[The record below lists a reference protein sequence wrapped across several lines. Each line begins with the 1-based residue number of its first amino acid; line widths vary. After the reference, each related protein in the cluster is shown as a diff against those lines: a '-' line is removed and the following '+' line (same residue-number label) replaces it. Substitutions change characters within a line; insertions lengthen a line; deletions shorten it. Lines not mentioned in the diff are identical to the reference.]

1 MLETI
6 LCALVTLLPD
16 YLFRRYVQGKRI
28 GHELTLFSVWY
39 ELRWGLTSCAML
51 TLTVITTLFYFHPA
65 TNAVTSY
72 FRTVTI
78 LPQVGGRVEEIYV
91 TNNQVIE
98 AGQPILRLEGLSQ
111 RAAVE
116 AANAGI
122 AQIEAA
128 SKLAQTDL
136 AMADA
141 GIAQARAAL
150 TQAQEDLARNQTL
163 KDQGSSAVRLTEI
176 ERLDNLVSEREAL
189 LQAAEAGKA
198 AAQQQID
205 VLIPAQMA
213 SAQAQ
218 LELAE
223 AELGKT
229 LIVAGVAGRIEQ
241 FGLEVGDYVSPL
253 LRPAGLLVPS
263 DSGQGRFQAGFN
275 QMAAQVIK
283 PGMVGEIGCMTKPFT
298 IVPMVVVAV
307 QDVIPSGQIHPS
319 DVLRDPAKNLTPGSV
334 TVYLEPLYEGGADL
348 LPPGSACLA
357 NVYTNNHD
365 RLEHDP
371 DLGGF
376 ERAFLHVVDT
386 IGVVHA
392 AGLRLRVLLMPVQTL
407 VFSGGH

>member
-51 TLTVITTLFYFHPA
+51 TLMVITTLFYFHPA

-78 LPQVGGRVEEIYV
+78 LPQVGGRVEEVYV
-91 TNNQVIE
+91 ENNQPIE
-98 AGQPILRLEGLSQ
+98 AGQPILRLESLSQ
-111 RAAVE
+111 QAGVE
-116 AANAGI
+116 AAHAGI
-122 AQIEAA
+122 AQIEA
-128 SKLAQTDL
+128 SRKLALTDL

-198 AAQQQID
+198 AAQQQIE

-218 LELAE
+218 LELAK

-229 LIVAGVAGRIEQ
+229 LVVAGVDGRIEQ
-241 FGLEVGDYVSPL
+241 FGLQVGDYVSPL
-253 LRPAGLLVPS
+253 LRPAGILVPS
-263 DSGQGRFQAGFN
+263 HSGRGRFQAGFN

-283 PGMVGEIGCMTKPFT
+283 PGMIGEIGCMTKPFT

-307 QDVIPSGQIHPS
+307 QDVIPSGQIHPT
-319 DVLRDPAKNLTPGSV
+319 DVLRDPARNLMPGSV
-334 TVYLEPLYEGGADL
+334 TVYMEPLYEGGADL

-365 RLEHDP
+365 RLAHDT
-371 DLGGF
+371 DMGGF
-376 ERAFLHVVDT
+376 ERVFLHVVDT

-392 AGLRLRVLLMPVQTL
+392 AGLRLRVLLMPVQSL